1 MESIKKIQERY
12 EELNTKRIKNALA
25 MMSEQGRSIFSLV
38 PLMLHYNHPLIPG
51 FLEGDVPHGIYKFK
65 PNAHQL
71 QFLTTLSQASGKF
84 SGFRTSDES
93 ILALYCMGS
102 TSSIGQGIRSDVDYW
117 VCVFSFTK

>member
-71 QFLTTLSQASGKF
+71 QFLTTLSQAS
-84 SGFRTSDES
+84 DEKVKS
-93 ILALYCMGS
+93 LKQYRRMVKSPKLHI
-102 TSSIGQGIRSDVDYW
+102 
-117 VCVFSFTK
+117 